1 MLYILKVNDDTQN
14 SGYYYWK
21 FLLINLLC
29 FHPDSFSIF
38 KYELLKL
45 YENQVYDSEAKTNFF
60 FFRYGFLNYYQT
72 G

>member
-1 MLYILKVNDDTQN
+1 MLYNLKVNDEH
-14 SGYYYWK
+14 SEFWF
-21 FLLINLLC
+21 FLLINLLY

-45 YENQVYDSEAKTNFF
+45 YENQVYDSEAKTKNF